1 MIPYEQ
7 LASLKPLPDQVKRMK
22 ALKHQRK
29 IPAIKFH
36 LTKKQR
42 RFAFHQDPRSGYGGY
57 GGPNNYRKD
66 RL

>member
-22 ALKHQRK
+22 AIKHQRK
-29 IPAIKFH
+29 ISPIKFH

-42 RFAFHQDPRSGYGGY
+42 RFADFPNPASGYGGY
-57 GGPNNYRKD
+57 GGPNNYRKAN
-66 RL
+66 L